1 MTLSTLKAPIIYPE
15 PDGSPMA
22 ESDPNRDYLVYG
34 VESLKLYFQ
43 DSSDVYVSGNLWLS
57 YEQGVSD
64 AAVSPDV
71 FVVFGVENR
80 PRRSYKVWE
89 EQGKTPDWVLEVT
102 SGSTRRKDEREKPL
116 IYAQMGVSEYFQYDP
131 SGDYLKPSLK
141 GRRLTQN
148 GYQIITPNSLENGTL
163 VVPSLVLGLELWL
176 FPNGQLR
183 FFNPQQGEFLRTY
196 REERERGDQEQQRA
210 EQEQQRAEQEQQR
223 AEQERQRA
231 EQERQRADILAA
243 KLKELG
249 INPSDLV

>member
-1 MTLSTLKAPIIYPE
+1 MTISTLKAPIRYPE

-22 ESDPNRDYLVYG
+22 ESDPNRDYLIYG

-102 SGSTRRKDEREKPL
+102 SGSTHRKDEQEKPL

-131 SGDYLKPSLK
+131 TGDYLTPALK

-148 GYQIITPNSLENGTL
+148 GYQIITPNYLENGTL
-163 VVPSLVLGLELWL
+163 VIPSLVLGLELRL
-176 FPNGQLR
+176 FTNGQLR

-196 REERERGDQEQQRA
+196 REERERGDYEQQRA
-210 EQEQQRAEQEQQR
+210 EQERQEK
-223 AEQERQRA
+223 ELLRQRA

-249 INPSDLV
+249 IDPLDLV